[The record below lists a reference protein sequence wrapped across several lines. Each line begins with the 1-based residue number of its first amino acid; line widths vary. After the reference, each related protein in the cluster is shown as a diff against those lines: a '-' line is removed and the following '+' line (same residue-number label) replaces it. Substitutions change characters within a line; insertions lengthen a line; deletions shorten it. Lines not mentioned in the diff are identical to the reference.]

1 MGRRANINN
10 ERNDDLRKTLRDN
23 PNKMQ
28 GRRVNVKAIIIGI
41 VVIAVIVAV
50 VIAIQSNLGKN
61 VSYEEVTQYDYF
73 ITSIGGKA
81 GVIDKEGN
89 VVINAEY
96 DLIQIPNPSKPIFIC
111 LYDYNT
117 DTREYNSKVLNE
129 NGDEIYTNYSGIQA
143 IPNNNTSSK
152 I

>member
-23 PNKMQ
+23 PNKRQ

-41 VVIAVIVAV
+41 VVIVVIVAV

-89 VVINAEY
+89 VVINTEY
-96 DLIQIPNPSKPIFIC
+96 DFKEPSPPYVI
-111 LYDYNT
+111 LYLASPT
-117 DTREYNSKVLNE
+117 PFNE
-129 NGDEIYTNYSGIQA
+129 I
-143 IPNNNTSSK
+143 
-152 I
+152 